1 VTEFDER
8 RTTAYVIA
16 IERTTTTY
24 SVSNISPKGLD
35 SGATTFNE
43 LQAGVCH

>member
-8 RTTAYVIA
+8 TAAYLIA
-16 IERTTTTY
+16 IERTTTIY
-24 SVSNISPKGLD
+24 SVSNISPRGLD